1 MRTTGG
7 ELIPESGIFVRINK
21 FEVLEVQT
29 NSLRSNKLHRQAN
42 VGAEEDDPKI
52 LSVITEGEEELLHT
66 PNNIDVEESINPL
79 AFSRHSNAKAALN
92 RRPVSSPSLLEGTST
107 DNTVGSSSIDAQ
119 DMEETKQVQVVVEL
133 HSIPEATVESTVVP
147 ETSLSVTKPRSL
159 TIEANSD
166 SNGHLSE
173 EGRQPV
179 GIARVGTVKE
189 YHLQVQSQPS
199 QEEEQ

>member
-7 ELIPESGIFVRINK
+7 ELIPESGIFVRIDK
-21 FEVLEVQT
+21 VEVQEVQT

-42 VGAEEDDPKI
+42 MSVEDDDPKT
-52 LSVITEGEEELLHT
+52 LSIITEGEEELLHT
-66 PNNIDVEESINPL
+66 PNNINVEESINPL
-79 AFSRHSNAKAALN
+79 AFSRRSNAIAASN
-92 RRPVSSPSLLEGTST
+92 PRPVSSPPLLEGTST
-107 DNTVGSSSIDAQ
+107 NDKVGSSSNSAQ
-119 DMEETKQVQVVVEL
+119 EVGETKEMTVMIEL
-133 HSIPEATVESTVVP
+133 HNIPEAAENVVVQ

-159 TIEANSD
+159 TIEADSG

-173 EGRQPV
+173 DSRHPV

-189 YHLQVQSQPS
+189 YRLQVQSQPS